1 MVRGARRRP
10 GTTTATSALLLA
22 LVTTLVLAGCTTA
35 PIEQA
40 PSSVPTSAHLR
51 NGPSTAVLPHADVVP
66 VADNPPSR
74 LPVTVDSVGHAP
86 VTVTDA
92 GRIIAVD
99 RNGTL
104 GNIVFALGLGARV
117 VGRDTST
124 AFPSALDKPLVTN
137 TGHTLNAEKVLALRP
152 SVVLVD
158 ENTIPP
164 QAVDQIRAAN
174 VPVVAFSATRSLG
187 TTPTLIRSVAAALGV
202 PDAGEALVTRTDQ
215 QIAAAQKHVPSPS
228 GDPTMAFVY
237 IRGPKL
243 VLLAGP
249 GSGADDLIKELG
261 GRDAADDADLTGAYT
276 AVTAE
281 AMVNANPDV
290 IMVMT
295 QGADSVG
302 GVDGVLGLP
311 GIADTN
317 AGRARRIVQ
326 MDQTEILAFGPDI
339 GAVLGSLAQAI
350 YV

>member
-22 LVTTLVLAGCTTA
+22 LVTTLVLGGCTTA
-35 PIEQA
+35 PIEQTH
-40 PSSVPTSAHLR
+40 SSVPTSAHLR

-66 VADNPPSR
+66 VADNPTSQ

-124 AFPSALDKPLVTN
+124 AFPSALDKPQVTN

-290 IMVMT
+290 ILVMT